1 VSVTQ
6 TPPVDL
12 SAVPQPGPVPAL
24 TVGRVSQTVL
34 ENGAAVMVVPRPSVP
49 RVEFR
54 LSLPAGA
61 ALGRDGAVSQLLAMG
76 LPLGTAEMDQS
87 EFSEQIQDLGGSF
100 QVHQDNDRLFLQA
113 AALSEAEE
121 ELYRLIAEL
130 VMAPAF
136 PANDL
141 ATERAKL
148 VEGLRMAR
156 ATPHFPAAEALQR
169 LIYKDHPYGRPEP
182 TEAAVRRAGR
192 QALLDFHAQTFTPF
206 AAQITV
212 VGDIEPRRTQ
222 ARLRRAFAAWRGPR
236 RVPRLPA
243 VRALR
248 SGELLFIPRP
258 GSVQTVVMSGVS
270 GPTHGDDEHIALTLA
285 TAILGGSFSSRMMSN
300 LREDKG
306 YTYSPHA
313 HLESRLLDGL
323 AVASMDV
330 RNEVTAAALVELYYE
345 MGHLATVRV
354 PEEEFQATKR
364 YLAGARAV
372 MLQTQA
378 GLASALAQVR
388 AHGLDHRYLE
398 RYSRELDSTSTAQV
412 MAAAQRYLSPTAVT
426 TVMVGDPEASAGLE
440 ALAPLRVS
448 RTR

>member
-1 VSVTQ
+1 
-6 TPPVDL
+6 
-12 SAVPQPGPVPAL
+12 
-24 TVGRVSQTVL
+24 
-34 ENGAAVMVVPRPSVP
+34 
-49 RVEFR
+49 
-54 LSLPAGA
+54 
-61 ALGRDGAVSQLLAMG
+61 MG
-76 LPLGTAEMDQS
+76 LPLGTANLDQGQL
-87 EFSEQIQDLGGSF
+87 SEQIQDLGGSF
-100 QVHQDNDRLFLQA
+100 QIHQDQDRLYLHA
-113 AALSEAEE
+113 AALAEAEE

-136 PANDL
+136 PSADL

-148 VEGLRMAR
+148 VEGLRMER
-156 ATPHFPAAEALQR
+156 ATPHFPAGEALQR
-169 LIYKDHPYGRPEP
+169 LIYADHPYGRPEP
-182 TEAAVRRAGR
+182 TEAAVGRAGR

-212 VGDIEPRRTQ
+212 VGDVEARRTQ
-222 ARLRRAFAAWRGPR
+222 ARLRRAFSPWRGPR

-248 SGELLFIPRP
+248 SSDVLFIPRP

-270 GPTHGDDEHIALTLA
+270 GPTHGDSEHMALSLA

-313 HLESRLLDGL
+313 RLESRLLDGL
-323 AVASMDV
+323 AVASMEV
-330 RNEVTAAALVELYYE
+330 RNDVTSAALVELYYE
-345 MGHLATVRV
+345 MGHLATVPV
-354 PEEEFQATKR
+354 PKEEFQATKR
-364 YLAGARAV
+364 YLAGARAI

-398 RYSRELDSTSTAQV
+398 RYSRELESTSPEQV
-412 MAAAQRYLSPTAVT
+412 MAAAQRYLSPTSVT
-426 TVMVGDPEASAGLE
+426 TVMVGDRDAADGLE
-440 ALAPLRVS
+440 AVAPLRIS
-448 RTR
+448 RNR